1 MLISKF
7 KKNNESFD
15 KEEFKKIVD
24 FKLPEKYLSFMSK
37 YNGGET
43 PDTNWTGKGKSDI
56 RVFFGFHIDEKNWD
70 LENLLTYTSMKELIE
85 QQKFPIAENSFGDTF
100 CIDST
105 DGSIWIIYHDESRNK
120 KIADDFES
128 FIQGCKSK
136 KLGHIRTIE
145 ERRQSLLEK
154 RGREPTEAQLK
165 GWQEEIDIYS
175 KMKQEEIII

>member
-7 KKNNESFD
+7 NENNDNFD
-15 KEEFKKIVD
+15 MDIFKKIVD
-24 FKLPEKYLSFMSK
+24 FELPEKYLCFMSK

-43 PDTNWTGKGKSDI
+43 PDTNWGGKGKIDV
-56 RVFFGFHIDEKNWD
+56 RVFFGYNIDEKNWD
-70 LENLLTYTSMKELIE
+70 LKYLLSDTSIQELIE
-85 QQKFPIAENSFGDTF
+85 QKKFPIAENCFGDTF

-105 DGSIWIIYHDESRNK
+105 DGSIWLIYHDESRNK

-128 FIQGCKSK
+128 FIQCCKSK

-145 ERRQSLLEK
+145 ERRQLLLEK

-175 KMKQEEIII
+175 KMKQEEVII

>member
-7 KKNNESFD
+7 GHGTLSKV
-15 KEEFKKIVD
+15 EEF
-24 FKLPEKYLSFMSK
+24 ENKYGIKFDDSYRTFLAK

-43 PDTNWTGKGKSDI
+43 PDTNWVGKGKTDVK
-56 RVFFGFHIDEKNWD
+56 VFFGYNIDEKNWD
-70 LENLLTYTSMKELIE
+70 LKYLLSDTFMQELIE
-85 QQKFPIAENSFGDTF
+85 QKKFPIAENCFGDTF
-100 CIDST
+100 CIDSK
-105 DGSIWIIYHDESRNK
+105 DGSIWLMYHDESRNK

-145 ERRQSLLEK
+145 ERRQLLLEK

-175 KMKQEEIII
+175 KMIQEEVIL

>member
-7 KKNNESFD
+7 GSGTISKV
-15 KEEFKKIVD
+15 EEFEKKYGIKFED
-24 FKLPEKYLSFMSK
+24 SYRAFLTK

-43 PDTNWTGKGKSDI
+43 PDTNWTGKGKTDV
-56 RVFFGFHIDEKNWD
+56 RVFFGYNIDEKNWD
-70 LENLLTYTSMKELIE
+70 LKYLLSDTSIQELIE
-85 QQKFPIAENSFGDTF
+85 QQKFPIAENCFGDTF

-105 DGSIWIIYHDESRNK
+105 DGSIWLMYHDESGNK

-145 ERRQSLLEK
+145 ERRQLLLEK

-175 KMKQEEIII
+175 KMIQEEVIL

>member
-7 KKNNESFD
+7 GHGTLSKV
-15 KEEFKKIVD
+15 EEFEKKYGIK
-24 FKLPEKYLSFMSK
+24 FENSYRAFLAK

-43 PDTNWTGKGKSDI
+43 PDTNWVGKGKTDVK
-56 RVFFGFHIDEKNWD
+56 VFFGYNIDEKNWD
-70 LENLLTYTSMKELIE
+70 LKYLLSDTFMQELIE
-85 QQKFPIAENSFGDTF
+85 QKKFPIAENCFGDTF
-100 CIDST
+100 CIDSK
-105 DGSIWIIYHDESRNK
+105 DGSIWLMYHDESRNK

-145 ERRQSLLEK
+145 ERRQLLLEK

-175 KMKQEEIII
+175 KMIQEEVIL